1 MTTFHPRV
9 LSSGILFTTY
19 QYIYNHYCLHPLA
32 WHSTSTWILA
42 AIGIDFCYYWV
53 HRAAH
58 GEQNNQQIFLN
69 CLSVCR
75 DKPPVGSSPGSPLL
89 RGVQSHHRPSPVSFP
104 ELWQRGKKADYDD
117 DDDRVSTIFVFFQPF
132 YLPLALFIPPSQA
145 LVHKELN
152 LLYQFWIHTELV
164 TNLGPLE
171 LILNTASHHR
181 VHHGANRY
189 CLDKNYAGFLIIWDR
204 SD

>member
-89 RGVQSHHRPSPVSFP
+89 RGVQSHHRPQTVSFP
-104 ELWQRGKKADYDD
+104 ELWQRGKKP
-117 DDDRVSTIFVFFQPF
+117 RMMKNLTVILLIFPAFLPPPGSLHPPQPGAGPQGAEPA
-132 YLPLALFIPPSQA
+132 LP
-145 LVHKELN
+145 V
-152 LLYQFWIHTELV
+152 
-164 TNLGPLE
+164 
-171 LILNTASHHR
+171 
-181 VHHGANRY
+181 
-189 CLDKNYAGFLIIWDR
+189 LDPH
-204 SD
+204 